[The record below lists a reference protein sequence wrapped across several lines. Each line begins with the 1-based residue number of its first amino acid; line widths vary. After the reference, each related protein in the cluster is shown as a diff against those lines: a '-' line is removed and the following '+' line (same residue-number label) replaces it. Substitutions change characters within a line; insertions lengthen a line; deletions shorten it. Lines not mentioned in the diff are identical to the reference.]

1 MNQFYRRR
9 FHKLSDLL
17 SKSKFAEHARLKGSN
32 TFSRN
37 RKMPLK
43 DLLLCYLSKG
53 GLLQRIFTTK
63 KALESRS
70 LLLPKP

>member
-9 FHKLSDLL
+9 YHKLSDLL

-53 GLLQRIFTTK
+53 GLTTK
-63 KALESRS
+63 DIYNKESA
-70 LLLPKP
+70 